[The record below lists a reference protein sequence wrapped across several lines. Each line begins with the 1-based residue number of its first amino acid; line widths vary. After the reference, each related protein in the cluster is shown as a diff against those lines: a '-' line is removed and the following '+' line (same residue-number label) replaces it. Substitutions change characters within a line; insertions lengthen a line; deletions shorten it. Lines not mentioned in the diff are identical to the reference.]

1 MTSELARLADVR
13 AARTRLDEHEL
24 EIIDRAR
31 HEGATWAQIATA
43 LGLGSRQAAEQR
55 RQRLVAARWS
65 RRQQLDLGVAPQ
77 IAALRAAVADLDRW
91 IAADQRWESR
101 FRRAAL
107 VRSTVDAAL
116 NATPGSLYALALHLA
131 TDLAEAG
138 ERLPTTARTAAAQ
151 IDAAI
156 LSTLH

>member
-1 MTSELARLADVR
+1 MTSELARLAEVR
-13 AARTRLDEHEL
+13 ATRVRLDEQEL

-31 HEGATWAQIATA
+31 QDGATWAQIATA

-65 RRQQLDLGVAPQ
+65 RRQQRDLRLPPQ
-77 IAALRAAVADLDRW
+77 IAALRTAVADLGRW
-91 IAADQRWESR
+91 IGADQRWDDR

-116 NATPGSLYALALHLA
+116 DSAPGSLYALALHLA
-131 TDLAEAG
+131 ADLAEAG
-138 ERLPTTARTAAAQ
+138 ERLPAPARTVATKINAA
-151 IDAAI
+151 
-156 LSTLH
+156 LSTSR

>member
-1 MTSELARLADVR
+1 MTSELARLAEVR
-13 AARTRLDEHEL
+13 AARARLDEQEL

-31 HEGATWAQIATA
+31 HDGATWAQIATA

-65 RRQQLDLGVAPQ
+65 RRQQLDLRLPPQ
-77 IAALRAAVADLDRW
+77 VAALRAAVADLARW
-91 IAADQRWESR
+91 IGADQRWDSR

-107 VRSTVDAAL
+107 VRSTVESALDAA
-116 NATPGSLYALALHLA
+116 PGSLYALTAHLA

-138 ERLPTTARTAAAQ
+138 ERLPAPVRAAATK
-151 IDAAI
+151 INAV
-156 LSTLH
+156 LSTER

>member
-1 MTSELARLADVR
+1 MTSELARLAEVR
-13 AARTRLDEHEL
+13 ATRARLDEQEL

-31 HEGATWAQIATA
+31 HDGATWAQIATA

-65 RRQQLDLGVAPQ
+65 RRQRLDLRLPQ
-77 IAALRAAVADLDRW
+77 QIGALRAAVADLDRW
-91 IAADQRWESR
+91 IGADQRWNSR

-116 NATPGSLYALALHLA
+116 DAAPGSLHALAVHLA
-131 TDLAEAG
+131 ADLAEAG
-138 ERLPTTARTAAAQ
+138 ERLPAPARTAAAK
-151 IDAAI
+151 IDAA
-156 LSTLH
+156 LSTSR

>member
-1 MTSELARLADVR
+1 MTSELARLAEVR
-13 AARTRLDEHEL
+13 ATRARLDTQEL

-31 HEGATWAQIATA
+31 HDGATWAQIATA

-65 RRQQLDLGVAPQ
+65 RRRQLDLRLPPQ
-77 IAALRAAVADLDRW
+77 IPALRAAVADLGRW
-91 IAADQRWESR
+91 IGADQRWDSR

-116 NATPGSLYALALHLA
+116 DAAPGSLYELALHLS
-131 TDLAEAG
+131 TDLAQAG
-138 ERLPTTARTAAAQ
+138 ERLPAPARTAATKL
-151 IDAAI
+151 DAA
-156 LSTLH
+156 LSTTR

>member
-1 MTSELARLADVR
+1 MTSELDRLAEVR
-13 AARTRLDEHEL
+13 AARARLDEQEL

-31 HEGATWAQIATA
+31 HDGATWAQIATA

-65 RRQQLDLGVAPQ
+65 RRQQLDLGLPPQ
-77 IAALRAAVADLDRW
+77 IAALRAAVADLGRW
-91 IAADQRWESR
+91 IGADRRWDSR

-116 NATPGSLYALALHLA
+116 DAAPGSLYALALLLA

-138 ERLPTTARTAAAQ
+138 ERLPAPARTAAAT
-151 IDAAI
+151 IDAA
-156 LSTLH
+156 LSTAR

>member
-1 MTSELARLADVR
+1 MTSELARLAEVR
-13 AARTRLDEHEL
+13 ATRARLDEQEL

-31 HEGATWAQIATA
+31 HGGATWAQIATA

-65 RRQQLDLGVAPQ
+65 RRQQLDHRLPPQ
-77 IAALRAAVADLDRW
+77 IAALRAAVADLGRW
-91 IAADQRWESR
+91 IGADQRWDSR

-116 NATPGSLYALALHLA
+116 DAAPGSLYALALHLA
-131 TDLAEAG
+131 TDLADAG
-138 ERLPTTARTAAAQ
+138 ERLPSPARTAATK
-151 IDAAI
+151 IDI
-156 LSTLH
+156 TLSTFR